1 MHGLRAWGTFSSIL
15 HAPSTCTDWKLVYM
29 YKEGERKGREVEDEG
44 RSTGKGES
52 RSSLRTI
59 QGSIDVAF

>member
-1 MHGLRAWGTFSSIL
+1 
-15 HAPSTCTDWKLVYM
+15 M